1 METKKQEK
9 VKEDIE
15 TVDYDDNTEEDVD
28 DDIDDD
34 IDDFD
39 NENLW
44 E

>member
-1 METKKQEK
+1 METEKQKAKKDE
-9 VKEDIE
+9 E
-15 TVDYDDNTEEDVD
+15 TVDYDEDDTE
-28 DDIDDD
+28 D

>member
-28 DDIDDD
+28 DDIDD
-34 IDDFD
+34 FD